1 MDAELIEQLNDE
13 ADLCR
18 NEGAD
23 DIAALLAQAVT
34 QGTADNAR
42 IAELKQDKVVTFNA
56 LSAALERMNVLEAK
70 LATAERDALERAAV
84 IAEGTNADLCKGAGA
99 AYRTIL
105 AAIRAAKEQV
115 NGQLG

>member
-1 MDAELIEQLNDE
+1 MDAELIERLRQLEQRITMGANE
-13 ADLCR
+13 ACGD
-18 NEGAD
+18 
-23 DIAALLAQAVT
+23 AAT

-42 IAELKQDKVVTFNA
+42 IAE
-56 LSAALERMNVLEAK
+56 LEAK